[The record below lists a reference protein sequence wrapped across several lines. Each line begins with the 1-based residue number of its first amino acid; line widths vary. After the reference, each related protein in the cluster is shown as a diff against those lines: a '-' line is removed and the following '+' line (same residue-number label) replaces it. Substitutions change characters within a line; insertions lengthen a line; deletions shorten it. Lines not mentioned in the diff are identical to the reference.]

1 MSTTNAAGLGGDML
15 RGAEAISE
23 FLFGTGEDRRKVYH
37 LASTGVLPCFN
48 LGATLCA
55 RRSVLMKW
63 IAEQEAKG
71 AKSRTREAA

>member
-23 FLFGTGEDRRKVYH
+23 FLFGEASDRRKVYH

-48 LGATLCA
+48 LGAVVCA
-55 RRSVLMKW
+55 RKSVLMQW
-63 IAEQEAKG
+63 IVQQEAKG
-71 AKSRTREAA
+71 AKSYAKKAA